1 MDDPV
6 LVLLADRGP
15 IRTTRLTTR
24 PAIRRLS
31 EVETTATGQRPA
43 AHVVR
48 VVAGGLATLVFVDLL
63 LGAKFFN
70 VVMPA
75 LVADVLVIAAVA
87 LATVSPPRT
96 IAPAMV
102 LGSAASIAVSL
113 VVDVADSSTST
124 PVMGNGAWP
133 GFAEF
138 AGLGLLTAWSVRS
151 SSRTGA
157 MASSLALGIALL
169 AIVEWRNQGPHSDLL
184 VLLCGASWVAV
195 VAAGWYLRVLD
206 SRQLEQAQQVRH
218 QERLA
223 IARELHDVVAHHV
236 TGIVVQAQA
245 AQLVADQQPDAAQHA
260 LDRIARAGGEALAA
274 MRAMVGALR
283 DESTGDEL
291 VPTASISDLR
301 AIAESTASERDEL
314 PVRLAID
321 DRAATLPEPVI
332 ASVHRIAREAV
343 TNARRHSVGAT
354 KIDIDVRCDNG
365 VVHLLITNDG
375 GPVSRSPGGF
385 GIRGMAERAAA
396 MGGDFDAGPLPD
408 GGWRVAADLPV
419 GVGREA
425 TQP

>member
-1 MDDPV
+1 MDDPD

-15 IRTTRLTTR
+15 IRTSRLTTR

-63 LGAKFFN
+63 LGVEFFN
-70 VVMPA
+70 VVVPA

-113 VVDVADSSTST
+113 VVDVADSSTRT

-151 SSRTGA
+151 SSRKGA
-157 MASSLALGIALL
+157 MASSLALGFALL
-169 AIVEWRNQGPHSDLL
+169 AIVAMAQSGRPFRSVG
-184 VLLCGASWVAV
+184 VAV
-195 VAAGWYLRVLD
+195 WRGRGWPRWPPAGTCACSTPASS
-206 SRQLEQAQQVRH
+206 SRRQQVRH

-245 AQLVADQQPDAAQHA
+245 AQLVADQQPDAAQRA

-343 TNARRHSVGAT
+343 TNARRHSVGA
-354 KIDIDVRCDNG
+354 DQDR
-365 VVHLLITNDG
+365 H
-375 GPVSRSPGGF
+375 R
-385 GIRGMAERAAA
+385 RA
-396 MGGDFDAGPLPD
+396 L
-408 GGWRVAADLPV
+408 
-419 GVGREA
+419 
-425 TQP
+425 